1 MSPGDFPAIVQAI
14 HGHPPFAWQ
23 RRLLHEVITG
33 GYSWQKL
40 REKLRRLELLPA

>member
-33 GYSWQKL
+33 GW
-40 REKLRRLELLPA
+40 PATLAVPTGCG